1 MDRLIARLTA
11 QLPSP
16 DPLGNDSLIAGT
28 AIIHG
33 LTVVTRSTE
42 HFERTGVPLV
52 NPWEFEG

>member
-1 MDRLIARLTA
+1 MIARVTA

-16 DPLGNDSLIAGT
+16 DPLPGNDSLIAGT

-33 LTVVTRSTE
+33 LTVVTRNTK